1 MLKFI
6 NAFIIFV
13 LTAFCI
19 TMNAQAETVFQQGKA
34 SYYGKAHHGKKT
46 ASGKRFNMYGM
57 TAAHRTLPFGTKLKV
72 TSKDTG
78 KSVIVTVNDRGPYIH
93 GRILD
98 LSQGAARQL
107 GMIQKG
113 VGVVTL
119 EKIGDVIKP
128 PPSNDPIGKVID
140 EVIPISRADVHED
153 VLVQVDPLA
162 RLIRDL
168 QPE

>member
-1 MLKFI
+1 MLKLI

-46 ASGKRFNMYGM
+46 ASGKRFNMHAM
-57 TAAHRTLPFGTKLKV
+57 TAAHRSLPFGTQLKV

-78 KSVIVTVNDRGPYIH
+78 KSVIVTINDRGPYAG

-98 LSQGAARQL
+98 LSQEAARQL
-107 GMIQKG
+107 GMIKQG

-119 EKIGDVIKP
+119 EKVNVRQDSVRRSSTERIEEPILVGSSTLPDDVHLQI
-128 PPSNDPIGKVID
+128 DPIAK
-140 EVIPISRADVHED
+140 
-153 VLVQVDPLA
+153 
-162 RLIRDL
+162 LIQDL
-168 QPE
+168 GH

>member
-1 MLKFI
+1 MLKLI

-46 ASGKRFNMYGM
+46 ASGKRFNMRAM
-57 TAAHRTLPFGTKLKV
+57 TAAHRSLPFGTQLKV

-78 KSVIVTVNDRGPYIH
+78 KSVIVTINDRGPYAG

-98 LSQGAARQL
+98 LSQEAARQL
-107 GMIQKG
+107 GMIKQG

-119 EKIGDVIKP
+119 EKMNVKQDSVRRSSTERIEEPLLVAS
-128 PPSNDPIGKVID
+128 SNLSDDIHLQIDPIAK
-140 EVIPISRADVHED
+140 
-153 VLVQVDPLA
+153 
-162 RLIRDL
+162 LIQDL
-168 QPE
+168 GH

>member
-1 MLKFI
+1 MLKLI

-19 TMNAQAETVFQQGKA
+19 SMNAQAETVFQQGKA

-46 ASGKRFNMYGM
+46 ASGKRFNMHAM
-57 TAAHRTLPFGTKLKV
+57 TAAHRSLPFGTQLKV

-78 KSVIVTVNDRGPYIH
+78 KSVIVTINDRGPYAG

-98 LSQGAARQL
+98 LSQEAARQL
-107 GMIQKG
+107 GMIKQG

-119 EKIGDVIKP
+119 EKINVKQDSVRRSSTERIEEPILVATSDIPNDVHLQI
-128 PPSNDPIGKVID
+128 DPIAK
-140 EVIPISRADVHED
+140 
-153 VLVQVDPLA
+153 
-162 RLIRDL
+162 LIQDL
-168 QPE
+168 GH

>member
-1 MLKFI
+1 MLKLI

-46 ASGKRFNMYGM
+46 ASGKRFNMHAM
-57 TAAHRTLPFGTKLKV
+57 TAAHRSLPFGTQLKV

-78 KSVIVTVNDRGPYIH
+78 KSVIVTINDRGPYAG

-98 LSQGAARQL
+98 LSQEAARQL
-107 GMIQKG
+107 GMIKQG

-119 EKIGDVIKP
+119 EKINVKP
-128 PPSNDPIGKVID
+128 DSVRRSSTERIEEPILVVSSNLPDDIHLQIDPIAK
-140 EVIPISRADVHED
+140 
-153 VLVQVDPLA
+153 
-162 RLIRDL
+162 LIQDL
-168 QPE
+168 GH

>member
-1 MLKFI
+1 MLKLI

-46 ASGKRFNMYGM
+46 ASGKRFNMHAM
-57 TAAHRTLPFGTKLKV
+57 TAAHRSLPFGTQLKV

-78 KSVIVTVNDRGPYIH
+78 KSVIVTINDRGPYAG

-98 LSQGAARQL
+98 LSQEAARQL
-107 GMIQKG
+107 GMIKQG

-119 EKIGDVIKP
+119 VKMNVKPDSVRRSSTERIKEP
-128 PPSNDPIGKVID
+128 ILVASSKLPDDIHLQIDPIAK
-140 EVIPISRADVHED
+140 
-153 VLVQVDPLA
+153 
-162 RLIRDL
+162 LIQDL
-168 QPE
+168 GH

>member
-1 MLKFI
+1 MLKLI

-46 ASGKRFNMYGM
+46 ASGKRFNMHAM
-57 TAAHRTLPFGTKLKV
+57 TAAHRSLPFGTQLKV

-78 KSVIVTVNDRGPYIH
+78 KSVIVTINDRGPYAG

-98 LSQGAARQL
+98 LSQEAARQL
-107 GMIQKG
+107 GVIKQG

-119 EKIGDVIKP
+119 EKMNVKQDSVRRSSTERIEEPLLVAS
-128 PPSNDPIGKVID
+128 SNLSDDIHLQIDPIAK
-140 EVIPISRADVHED
+140 
-153 VLVQVDPLA
+153 
-162 RLIRDL
+162 LIQDL
-168 QPE
+168 GH

>member
-1 MLKFI
+1 MLKLI

-46 ASGKRFNMYGM
+46 ASGKRFNMHAM
-57 TAAHRTLPFGTKLKV
+57 TAAHRSLPFGTQLKV

-78 KSVIVTVNDRGPYIH
+78 KSVIVTINDRGPYAG

-98 LSQGAARQL
+98 LSQEAARQL
-107 GMIQKG
+107 GMIKQG

-119 EKIGDVIKP
+119 EKMNVKQDSVRRSSTERIEEPILVVS
-128 PPSNDPIGKVID
+128 SNLPDDIHQQIDPIAK
-140 EVIPISRADVHED
+140 
-153 VLVQVDPLA
+153 
-162 RLIRDL
+162 LIQDL
-168 QPE
+168 GH

>member
-1 MLKFI
+1 MLKLI

-46 ASGKRFNMYGM
+46 ASGKRFNMHAM
-57 TAAHRTLPFGTKLKV
+57 TAAHRSLPFGTQLKV

-78 KSVIVTVNDRGPYIH
+78 KSVIVTINDRGPYAG

-98 LSQGAARQL
+98 LSQEAARQL
-107 GMIQKG
+107 GMIKQG

-119 EKIGDVIKP
+119 EKINVKQDSVRRSSTERIEEP
-128 PPSNDPIGKVID
+128 LLVASSNLPDDIHLQIDPIAK
-140 EVIPISRADVHED
+140 
-153 VLVQVDPLA
+153 
-162 RLIRDL
+162 LIQDL
-168 QPE
+168 GH

>member
-1 MLKFI
+1 MLKLI

-46 ASGKRFNMYGM
+46 ASGKRFNMHAM
-57 TAAHRTLPFGTKLKV
+57 TAAHRSLPFGTQLKV

-78 KSVIVTVNDRGPYIH
+78 KSVIVTINDRGPYAG

-98 LSQGAARQL
+98 LSQEAARQL
-107 GMIQKG
+107 GVIKQG

-119 EKIGDVIKP
+119 EKMNVKQDSVRRSSTERIEEPILVVS
-128 PPSNDPIGKVID
+128 SNLPDDIHLQIDPIAK
-140 EVIPISRADVHED
+140 
-153 VLVQVDPLA
+153 
-162 RLIRDL
+162 LIQDL
-168 QPE
+168 GH

>member
-1 MLKFI
+1 MLKLI

-46 ASGKRFNMYGM
+46 ASGKRFNMHAM
-57 TAAHRTLPFGTKLKV
+57 TAAHRSLPFGTQLKV

-78 KSVIVTVNDRGPYIH
+78 KSVIVTINDRGPYAG

-98 LSQGAARQL
+98 LSQEAARQL
-107 GMIQKG
+107 GMIKQG

-119 EKIGDVIKP
+119 EKMNVKQDSVRRSSTERIEEPILVASSTLPDDVHLQI
-128 PPSNDPIGKVID
+128 DPIAK
-140 EVIPISRADVHED
+140 
-153 VLVQVDPLA
+153 
-162 RLIRDL
+162 LIQDL
-168 QPE
+168 GH

>member
-1 MLKFI
+1 MLKLI

-46 ASGKRFNMYGM
+46 ASGKRFNMHAM
-57 TAAHRTLPFGTKLKV
+57 TAAHRSLPFETQLKV

-78 KSVIVTVNDRGPYIH
+78 KSVIVTINDRGPYAG

-98 LSQGAARQL
+98 LSQEAARQL
-107 GMIQKG
+107 GMIKQG

-119 EKIGDVIKP
+119 EKVNVRQDSVRRSSTERTEEPILVGSSTLPDDVHLQI
-128 PPSNDPIGKVID
+128 DPITK
-140 EVIPISRADVHED
+140 
-153 VLVQVDPLA
+153 
-162 RLIRDL
+162 LIQDL
-168 QPE
+168 GH

>member
-1 MLKFI
+1 MLKLI

-46 ASGKRFNMYGM
+46 ASGKRFNMHAM
-57 TAAHRTLPFGTKLKV
+57 TAAHRSLPFGTQLKV

-78 KSVIVTVNDRGPYIH
+78 KSVIVTINDRGPYAG

-98 LSQGAARQL
+98 LSQEAARQL
-107 GMIQKG
+107 GMIKQG

-119 EKIGDVIKP
+119 EKINVKQDSVRRSTTERIEEPILVATSDIPNDVHLQI
-128 PPSNDPIGKVID
+128 DPIAK
-140 EVIPISRADVHED
+140 
-153 VLVQVDPLA
+153 
-162 RLIRDL
+162 LIQDL
-168 QPE
+168 GH

>member
-1 MLKFI
+1 MLKLI

-46 ASGKRFNMYGM
+46 ASGKRFNMHAM
-57 TAAHRTLPFGTKLKV
+57 TAAHRSLPFGTQLKV

-78 KSVIVTVNDRGPYIH
+78 KSVIVTINDRGPYAG

-98 LSQGAARQL
+98 LSQEAARQL
-107 GMIQKG
+107 GMIKQG

-119 EKIGDVIKP
+119 EKMNVKQDSVRRSSTERIEEPLLVAS
-128 PPSNDPIGKVID
+128 SNLPDDIHLQIDPIAK
-140 EVIPISRADVHED
+140 
-153 VLVQVDPLA
+153 
-162 RLIRDL
+162 LIQDL
-168 QPE
+168 GH

>member
-1 MLKFI
+1 MLKLI

-46 ASGKRFNMYGM
+46 ASGKRFNMHAM
-57 TAAHRTLPFGTKLKV
+57 TAAHRSLPFGTQLKV

-78 KSVIVTVNDRGPYIH
+78 KSVIVTINDRGPYAG

-98 LSQGAARQL
+98 LSQEAARQL
-107 GMIQKG
+107 GMIKQG

-119 EKIGDVIKP
+119 VKMKVKPDSVRRSSTERIEKPILVASSKLPDEIHLQI
-128 PPSNDPIGKVID
+128 DPIAK
-140 EVIPISRADVHED
+140 
-153 VLVQVDPLA
+153 
-162 RLIRDL
+162 LIQDL
-168 QPE
+168 GH

>member
-1 MLKFI
+1 MLKLI

-46 ASGKRFNMYGM
+46 ASGKRFNMHAM
-57 TAAHRTLPFGTKLKV
+57 TAAHRSLPFGTQLKV

-78 KSVIVTVNDRGPYIH
+78 KSVIVTINDRGPYVG

-98 LSQGAARQL
+98 LSQEAARQL
-107 GMIQKG
+107 GMIKQG

-119 EKIGDVIKP
+119 EKMNVKQDSVRRGSTERIEEPLLVAT
-128 PPSNDPIGKVID
+128 SNIPDDIHLQIDPIAK
-140 EVIPISRADVHED
+140 
-153 VLVQVDPLA
+153 
-162 RLIRDL
+162 LIQDL
-168 QPE
+168 GH

>member
-1 MLKFI
+1 MLKLI

-46 ASGKRFNMYGM
+46 ASGKRFNMHAM
-57 TAAHRTLPFGTKLKV
+57 TAAHRSLPFGTQLKV

-78 KSVIVTVNDRGPYIH
+78 KSVIVTINDRGPYVG

-98 LSQGAARQL
+98 LSQEAARQL
-107 GMIQKG
+107 GMIKQG

-119 EKIGDVIKP
+119 EKMNVKQDSVRRSSTERIEEPLLVAT
-128 PPSNDPIGKVID
+128 SNIPDDIHLQIDPIAK
-140 EVIPISRADVHED
+140 
-153 VLVQVDPLA
+153 
-162 RLIRDL
+162 LIQDL
-168 QPE
+168 GH

>member
-1 MLKFI
+1 MLKLI

-34 SYYGKAHHGKKT
+34 SYYGNAHHGKKT
-46 ASGKRFNMYGM
+46 ASGKRFNMHAM
-57 TAAHRTLPFGTKLKV
+57 TAAHRSLPFGTQLKV

-78 KSVIVTVNDRGPYIH
+78 KSVIVTINDRGPYAG

-98 LSQGAARQL
+98 LSQEAARQL
-107 GMIQKG
+107 GMIKQG

-119 EKIGDVIKP
+119 EKMNVKQDSVRRSSTERIEEPILVVS
-128 PPSNDPIGKVID
+128 SNLPDDIHLQIDPIAK
-140 EVIPISRADVHED
+140 
-153 VLVQVDPLA
+153 
-162 RLIRDL
+162 LIQDL
-168 QPE
+168 GH

>member
-1 MLKFI
+1 MLKLI

-46 ASGKRFNMYGM
+46 ASGKRFNMHAM
-57 TAAHRTLPFGTKLKV
+57 SAAHRSLPFGTQLKV

-78 KSVIVTVNDRGPYIH
+78 KSVIVTINDRGPYAG

-98 LSQGAARQL
+98 LSQEAARQL
-107 GMIQKG
+107 GVIKQG

-119 EKIGDVIKP
+119 EKINVKQDSVRRSSTERIEEP
-128 PPSNDPIGKVID
+128 LLVATSNIPDDIHLQIDPIAK
-140 EVIPISRADVHED
+140 
-153 VLVQVDPLA
+153 
-162 RLIRDL
+162 LIQDL
-168 QPE
+168 GH

>member
-1 MLKFI
+1 MLKLI

-46 ASGKRFNMYGM
+46 ASGKRFNMHAM
-57 TAAHRTLPFGTKLKV
+57 TAAHRSLPFGTQLKV

-78 KSVIVTVNDRGPYIH
+78 KSVIVTINDRGPYAG

-98 LSQGAARQL
+98 LSQEAARQL
-107 GMIQKG
+107 GMIKQV

-119 EKIGDVIKP
+119 EKINVKQDSVRRSSTERIEEP
-128 PPSNDPIGKVID
+128 LLVATSNIPDDIHLQIDPIAK
-140 EVIPISRADVHED
+140 
-153 VLVQVDPLA
+153 
-162 RLIRDL
+162 LIQDL
-168 QPE
+168 GH

>member
-1 MLKFI
+1 MLKLI

-46 ASGKRFNMYGM
+46 ASGKRFNMHAM
-57 TAAHRTLPFGTKLKV
+57 TAAHRSLPFGTQLKV

-78 KSVIVTVNDRGPYIH
+78 KSVIVTINDRGPYAG

-98 LSQGAARQL
+98 LSQEAARQL
-107 GMIQKG
+107 GMIKQG

-119 EKIGDVIKP
+119 EKINVKQDSVRRSTTERIEEPILVATSDIPDDVHLQI
-128 PPSNDPIGKVID
+128 DPIAK
-140 EVIPISRADVHED
+140 
-153 VLVQVDPLA
+153 
-162 RLIRDL
+162 LIQDL
-168 QPE
+168 GH

>member
-1 MLKFI
+1 MLKLI

-46 ASGKRFNMYGM
+46 ASGKRFNMHAM
-57 TAAHRTLPFGTKLKV
+57 TAAHRSLPFGTQLKV

-78 KSVIVTVNDRGPYIH
+78 KSVIVTINDRGPYAG

-98 LSQGAARQL
+98 LSQEAARQL
-107 GMIQKG
+107 GMIKQG

-119 EKIGDVIKP
+119 EKINVKQDSVRRSSTERIEEP
-128 PPSNDPIGKVID
+128 LLVATSNIPDDIHLQIDPIAK
-140 EVIPISRADVHED
+140 
-153 VLVQVDPLA
+153 
-162 RLIRDL
+162 LIQDL
-168 QPE
+168 GH

>member
-1 MLKFI
+1 MLKLI

-46 ASGKRFNMYGM
+46 ASGKRFNMHAM
-57 TAAHRTLPFGTKLKV
+57 TAAHRSLPFGTQLKV

-78 KSVIVTVNDRGPYIH
+78 KSVIVTINDRGPYAG

-98 LSQGAARQL
+98 LSQEAARQL
-107 GMIQKG
+107 GMIKQG

-119 EKIGDVIKP
+119 EKMNVKQDSVRRSSTERIEEPLLVAS
-128 PPSNDPIGKVID
+128 SNIPDDIHLQIDPIAK
-140 EVIPISRADVHED
+140 
-153 VLVQVDPLA
+153 
-162 RLIRDL
+162 LIQDL
-168 QPE
+168 GH

>member
-1 MLKFI
+1 MLKLI

-46 ASGKRFNMYGM
+46 ASGKRFNMHAM
-57 TAAHRTLPFGTKLKV
+57 TAAHRSLPFGTQLKV

-78 KSVIVTVNDRGPYIH
+78 KSVIVTINDRGPYAG

-98 LSQGAARQL
+98 LSQEAARQL
-107 GMIQKG
+107 GVIKQG

-119 EKIGDVIKP
+119 EKINVKQDSVRRSSTERIEEP
-128 PPSNDPIGKVID
+128 LLVATSNIPDDIHLQIDPIAK
-140 EVIPISRADVHED
+140 
-153 VLVQVDPLA
+153 
-162 RLIRDL
+162 LIQDL
-168 QPE
+168 GH

>member
-1 MLKFI
+1 MLKLI

-46 ASGKRFNMYGM
+46 ASGKRFNMHAM
-57 TAAHRTLPFGTKLKV
+57 TAAHRSLPFGTQLKV

-78 KSVIVTVNDRGPYIH
+78 KSVIVTINDRGPYAG

-98 LSQGAARQL
+98 LSQEAAWQL
-107 GMIQKG
+107 GMIKQG

-119 EKIGDVIKP
+119 EKMNVKQDSVRRSSTERIEEPLLVAS
-128 PPSNDPIGKVID
+128 SNLPDDIHLQIDPIAK
-140 EVIPISRADVHED
+140 
-153 VLVQVDPLA
+153 
-162 RLIRDL
+162 LIQDL
-168 QPE
+168 GH

>member
-1 MLKFI
+1 MLKLI

-46 ASGKRFNMYGM
+46 ASGKRFNMHAM
-57 TAAHRTLPFGTKLKV
+57 TAAHRSLPFGTQLKV

-78 KSVIVTVNDRGPYIH
+78 KSVIVTINDRGPYAG
-93 GRILD
+93 GRILG
-98 LSQGAARQL
+98 LSQEAARQL
-107 GMIQKG
+107 GMIKQG

-119 EKIGDVIKP
+119 EKMNVKQDSVRRSSTERIEEPLLVAS
-128 PPSNDPIGKVID
+128 SNLSDDIHLQIDPIAK
-140 EVIPISRADVHED
+140 
-153 VLVQVDPLA
+153 
-162 RLIRDL
+162 LIQDL
-168 QPE
+168 GH

>member
-1 MLKFI
+1 MLKLI

-46 ASGKRFNMYGM
+46 ASGKRFNMHAM
-57 TAAHRTLPFGTKLKV
+57 TAAHRSLPFGTQLKV

-78 KSVIVTVNDRGPYIH
+78 KSVIVTVNDRGPYAG

-98 LSQGAARQL
+98 LSQEAARQL
-107 GMIQKG
+107 GMIKQG

-119 EKIGDVIKP
+119 EKMNVKQDSVRRSSTERIEEPLLVAT
-128 PPSNDPIGKVID
+128 SNIPDDIHLQIDPIAK
-140 EVIPISRADVHED
+140 
-153 VLVQVDPLA
+153 
-162 RLIRDL
+162 LIQDL
-168 QPE
+168 GH

>member
-1 MLKFI
+1 MLKLI

-46 ASGKRFNMYGM
+46 ASGKRFNMHAM
-57 TAAHRTLPFGTKLKV
+57 TAAHRSLPFGTQLKV

-78 KSVIVTVNDRGPYIH
+78 KSVIVTINDRGPYAG

-98 LSQGAARQL
+98 LSQEAARQL
-107 GMIQKG
+107 GMIKQG

-119 EKIGDVIKP
+119 EKMKVKP
-128 PPSNDPIGKVID
+128 DSVRRSSTERIEEPLLVASSNLSDDIHLQIDPIAK
-140 EVIPISRADVHED
+140 
-153 VLVQVDPLA
+153 
-162 RLIRDL
+162 LIQDL
-168 QPE
+168 GH

>member
-1 MLKFI
+1 MLKLI

-46 ASGKRFNMYGM
+46 ASGKRFNMHAM
-57 TAAHRTLPFGTKLKV
+57 TAAHRSLPFGTQLKV

-78 KSVIVTVNDRGPYIH
+78 KSVIVTINDRGPYAG

-98 LSQGAARQL
+98 LSQEAARQL
-107 GMIQKG
+107 GMIKQG

-119 EKIGDVIKP
+119 EKMNVKQDSVRRSSTERIEEPLLVAS
-128 PPSNDPIGKVID
+128 SNLSDDIHLQID
-140 EVIPISRADVHED
+140 SIAK
-153 VLVQVDPLA
+153 
-162 RLIRDL
+162 LIQDL
-168 QPE
+168 GH

>member
-1 MLKFI
+1 MLKLI

-46 ASGKRFNMYGM
+46 ASGKRFNMHAM
-57 TAAHRTLPFGTKLKV
+57 TAAHRSLPFGTQLKV

-78 KSVIVTVNDRGPYIH
+78 KSVIITINDRGPYAG

-98 LSQGAARQL
+98 LSQEAARQL
-107 GMIQKG
+107 GMIKQG

-119 EKIGDVIKP
+119 EKINVKQDSVRRSSTERIEEP
-128 PPSNDPIGKVID
+128 LLVATSNIPDDIHLQIDPIAK
-140 EVIPISRADVHED
+140 
-153 VLVQVDPLA
+153 
-162 RLIRDL
+162 LIQDL
-168 QPE
+168 GH

>member
-1 MLKFI
+1 MLKLI

-34 SYYGKAHHGKKT
+34 SDYGKAHHGKKT
-46 ASGKRFNMYGM
+46 ASGKRFNMHAM
-57 TAAHRTLPFGTKLKV
+57 TAAHRSLPFGTQLKV

-78 KSVIVTVNDRGPYIH
+78 KSVIVTINDRGPYAG

-98 LSQGAARQL
+98 LSQEAARQL
-107 GMIQKG
+107 GMIKQG

-119 EKIGDVIKP
+119 EKMNVKQDSVRRSSTERIEEPILVVS
-128 PPSNDPIGKVID
+128 SNLPDDIHLQIDPIAK
-140 EVIPISRADVHED
+140 
-153 VLVQVDPLA
+153 
-162 RLIRDL
+162 LIQDL
-168 QPE
+168 GH

>member
-1 MLKFI
+1 MLKLI

-46 ASGKRFNMYGM
+46 ASGKRFNMYAM
-57 TAAHRTLPFGTKLKV
+57 TAAHRSLPFGTQLKV

-78 KSVIVTVNDRGPYIH
+78 KSVIVTINDRGPYAG

-98 LSQGAARQL
+98 LSQEAARQL
-107 GMIQKG
+107 GVIKQG

-119 EKIGDVIKP
+119 EKINVKQDSVRRSSTERIEEP
-128 PPSNDPIGKVID
+128 LLVASSNLSDDIHLQIDPIAK
-140 EVIPISRADVHED
+140 
-153 VLVQVDPLA
+153 
-162 RLIRDL
+162 LIQDL
-168 QPE
+168 GH

>member
-1 MLKFI
+1 MLKLI

-46 ASGKRFNMYGM
+46 ASGKRFNMHAM
-57 TAAHRTLPFGTKLKV
+57 TAAHRSLPFGTQLKV

-78 KSVIVTVNDRGPYIH
+78 KSVIVTINDRGPYAG

-98 LSQGAARQL
+98 LSQEAARQL
-107 GMIQKG
+107 GVIKQG

-119 EKIGDVIKP
+119 EKMNVKQDSVRRSSTERIEEPLLVAT
-128 PPSNDPIGKVID
+128 SNIPDDIHLQIDPIAK
-140 EVIPISRADVHED
+140 
-153 VLVQVDPLA
+153 
-162 RLIRDL
+162 LIQDL
-168 QPE
+168 GH

>member
-1 MLKFI
+1 MLKLI

-46 ASGKRFNMYGM
+46 ASGKRFNMHAM
-57 TAAHRTLPFGTKLKV
+57 TAAHRSLPFGTQLKV

-78 KSVIVTVNDRGPYIH
+78 KSVIVTINDRGPYAG

-98 LSQGAARQL
+98 LSQEAARQL
-107 GMIQKG
+107 GMIKQG

-119 EKIGDVIKP
+119 KKMKVKPDSVRRSSTERIEKPILVASSKLPDEIHLQI
-128 PPSNDPIGKVID
+128 DPIAK
-140 EVIPISRADVHED
+140 
-153 VLVQVDPLA
+153 
-162 RLIRDL
+162 LIQDL
-168 QPE
+168 GH

>member
-1 MLKFI
+1 MLKLI

-46 ASGKRFNMYGM
+46 ASGKRFNMHAM
-57 TAAHRTLPFGTKLKV
+57 TAAHRSLPFGTQLKV

-78 KSVIVTVNDRGPYIH
+78 KSVIVTINDRGPYAG

-98 LSQGAARQL
+98 LSQEAARQL
-107 GMIQKG
+107 GVIKQG

-119 EKIGDVIKP
+119 EKINVKQDSVRRSSTERIEEP
-128 PPSNDPIGKVID
+128 LLVASSNLPDDIHLQIDPIAK
-140 EVIPISRADVHED
+140 
-153 VLVQVDPLA
+153 
-162 RLIRDL
+162 LIQDL
-168 QPE
+168 GH

>member
-1 MLKFI
+1 MLKLI

-46 ASGKRFNMYGM
+46 ASGKRFNMHAM
-57 TAAHRTLPFGTKLKV
+57 TAAHRSLPFGTQLKV

-78 KSVIVTVNDRGPYIH
+78 KSVIVTINDRGPYAG

-98 LSQGAARQL
+98 LSQEAARQL
-107 GMIQKG
+107 GVIKQG
-113 VGVVTL
+113 VSVVTL
-119 EKIGDVIKP
+119 EKINVKQDSVRRSSTERIEEP
-128 PPSNDPIGKVID
+128 LLVATSNIPDDIHLQIDPIAK
-140 EVIPISRADVHED
+140 
-153 VLVQVDPLA
+153 
-162 RLIRDL
+162 LIQDL
-168 QPE
+168 GH

>member
-1 MLKFI
+1 MLKLI

-46 ASGKRFNMYGM
+46 ASGKRFNMHAM
-57 TAAHRTLPFGTKLKV
+57 TAAHRSLPFGTQLKV

-78 KSVIVTVNDRGPYIH
+78 KSVIVTINDRGPYAG

-98 LSQGAARQL
+98 LSQEAARQL
-107 GMIQKG
+107 GVIKQG

-119 EKIGDVIKP
+119 EKINVKQDSVRRSSTERIEEP
-128 PPSNDPIGKVID
+128 ILVASSNLPDDIHLQIDPIAK
-140 EVIPISRADVHED
+140 
-153 VLVQVDPLA
+153 
-162 RLIRDL
+162 LIQDL
-168 QPE
+168 GH

>member
-1 MLKFI
+1 MLKLI

-46 ASGKRFNMYGM
+46 ASGKRFNMHAM
-57 TAAHRTLPFGTKLKV
+57 TAAHRSLPFGTQLKV

-78 KSVIVTVNDRGPYIH
+78 KSVIVTINDRGPYAG

-98 LSQGAARQL
+98 LSQEAARQL
-107 GMIQKG
+107 GVIKQG

-119 EKIGDVIKP
+119 EKMNVKQDSVRRSSTERIEEPILVAS
-128 PPSNDPIGKVID
+128 SNLPDDIHLQIDPIAK
-140 EVIPISRADVHED
+140 
-153 VLVQVDPLA
+153 
-162 RLIRDL
+162 LIQDL
-168 QPE
+168 GH

>member
-1 MLKFI
+1 MLKLI

-46 ASGKRFNMYGM
+46 ASGKRFNMHAM
-57 TAAHRTLPFGTKLKV
+57 TAAHRSLPFGTQLKV

-78 KSVIVTVNDRGPYIH
+78 KSVIVTINDRGPYAG

-98 LSQGAARQL
+98 LSQEAARQL
-107 GMIQKG
+107 GMIKQG

-119 EKIGDVIKP
+119 EKMNDKQDSVRRSSTERIEEPLLVAT
-128 PPSNDPIGKVID
+128 SNIPDDIHLQIDPIAK
-140 EVIPISRADVHED
+140 
-153 VLVQVDPLA
+153 
-162 RLIRDL
+162 LIQDL
-168 QPE
+168 GH

>member
-1 MLKFI
+1 MLKLI

-46 ASGKRFNMYGM
+46 ASGKRFNMHAM
-57 TAAHRTLPFGTKLKV
+57 TAAHRSLPFGTQLKV

-78 KSVIVTVNDRGPYIH
+78 KSVIVTINDRGPYAG

-98 LSQGAARQL
+98 LSQEAARQL
-107 GMIQKG
+107 GMIKQG

-119 EKIGDVIKP
+119 EKINVKP
-128 PPSNDPIGKVID
+128 DIVRRSSTERIEEPSLVATSNIPDDIHLQIDPIAK
-140 EVIPISRADVHED
+140 
-153 VLVQVDPLA
+153 
-162 RLIRDL
+162 LIQDL
-168 QPE
+168 GH